1 MLWKTFSQTGMWCH
15 PCMHEKLPV
24 SLLGSVSFLLNTAAY
39 NIQLWL
45 LFELE
50 ESPGGCLCLFTWT
63 WSAPQCY
70 IHWNNQLISGWYI
83 QLSGISR
90 LTTTQCMC
98 GIWRSPPSD
107 CLSCSNTLVLYPSFK
122 RKRRLW
128 SRLVLFISYFK
139 WVWLVFISL
148 YRTARKAHI
157 IPLRRFLEAILHQD
171 LRNFFS
177 ETCFEVRY
185 ALCIIVLGNVCSFLQ
200 LKIKLYFP

>member
-1 MLWKTFSQTGMWCH
+1 
-15 PCMHEKLPV
+15 
-24 SLLGSVSFLLNTAAY
+24 
-39 NIQLWL
+39 
-45 LFELE
+45 
-50 ESPGGCLCLFTWT
+50 
-63 WSAPQCY
+63 
-70 IHWNNQLISGWYI
+70 
-83 QLSGISR
+83 
-90 LTTTQCMC
+90 MC

-107 CLSCSNTLVLYPSFK
+107 CLSCSNPLVLYPSFK

-139 WVWLVFISL
+139 WVGLVFISL

-185 ALCIIVLGNVCSFLQ
+185 ALCTIVLGNVCSFLQ
-200 LKIKLYFP
+200 LKIKLYLPQNSVNCDSSLSSVDWQKLYCMCMHAQGIDSSLSSVDWQKLYCMCMHAQSIDSSLSSVDWQNLYCMCIHAQSVTLRNL